1 MKKSELKKLLKPLI
15 KECIKE
21 AIFEEGI
28 LSGIITEVAQ
38 GMSGIRT
45 EATPPPPPEVSGELH
60 RIQRNAFDK
69 QSKTKLQDHKSK
81 LMAAIGGEAFN
92 GTNLFEGTT
101 PAVGESSVAQQA
113 APMSGVS
120 STDTGVDI
128 SGLLGTVGRNWTAHM
143 SGVKERE

>member
-1 MKKSELKKLLKPLI
+1 MKKSELKKVLKPLI

-21 AIFEEGI
+21 VIFEEGV

-38 GMSGIRT
+38 GMSGVRT
-45 EATPPPPPEVSGELH
+45 EAAPTKIIEVNEDLQ
-60 RIQRNAFDK
+60 RIQRNAFNK

-101 PAVGESSVAQQA
+101 PTIGESSMTQQS
-113 APMSGVS
+113 APMSGVAP
-120 STDTGVDI
+120 TDTGVDI
-128 SGLLGTVGRNWTAHM
+128 SDLVGTVGRNWTAHM
-143 SGVKERE
+143 SGVKERK